1 MQLTLEDGG
10 VGDDLPRQNKYVETL
25 SKAEFLA
32 KIKHDH
38 EWKMNGLAR
47 HLLAMPKA
55 KRVVW
60 LEQFQEKQGKS
71 LTDDLKS
78 RLLLLHEARKSSRPD
93 ASLSLE
99 D

>member
-10 VGDDLPRQNKYVETL
+10 LGDDLPRQNKYVETL
-25 SKAEFLA
+25 TKEQVMMRNAQ
-32 KIKHDH
+32 DH
-38 EWKMNGLAR
+38 EWKMNGLAD

-60 LEQFQEKQGKS
+60 LEQFLKKHNKE

-78 RLLLLHEARKSSRPD
+78 RLLKLHEARKSSRPD
-93 ASLSLE
+93 A
-99 D
+99 

>member
-1 MQLTLEDGG
+1 MQLTLEDWGL
-10 VGDDLPRQNKYVETL
+10 GDVPKRESPYVETL

-32 KIKHDH
+32 KIKRDH

-47 HLLAMPKA
+47 HLLAMQKA

-60 LEQFQEKQGKS
+60 LEQFQEKQGKR

-78 RLLLLHEARKSSRPD
+78 RLLKLHEARKSSRPD
-93 ASLSLE
+93 A
-99 D
+99 

>member
-1 MQLTLEDGG
+1 MQLTLEDWGL
-10 VGDDLPRQNKYVETL
+10 GDVPKRESPFVETL
-25 SKAEFLA
+25 TREQVFERVKR
-32 KIKHDH
+32 DH

-78 RLLLLHEARKSSRPD
+78 RLLKLHEARKSSRPD
-93 ASLSLE
+93 A
-99 D
+99 

>member
-1 MQLTLEDGG
+1 MQLTLEDWGL
-10 VGDDLPRQNKYVETL
+10 GDVPKRESPLVETL
-25 SKAEFLA
+25 SKDEFLA
-32 KIKHDH
+32 KIKRDH

-60 LEQFQEKQGKS
+60 LEQFQEKQGKR

-78 RLLLLHEARKSSRPD
+78 RLLLLHEAQKSSRP
-93 ASLSLE
+93 AS
-99 D
+99 

>member
-1 MQLTLEDGG
+1 MQLTLEDWGLAD
-10 VGDDLPRQNKYVETL
+10 VPKRESPYVETL

-32 KIKHDH
+32 KIKRDH

-60 LEQFQEKQGKS
+60 LEQFQEKQGKR

-78 RLLLLHEARKSSRPD
+78 RLLLLHEARKLSRPD
-93 ASLSLE
+93 A
-99 D
+99 

>member
-1 MQLTLEDGG
+1 MQLTLDDWGL
-10 VGDDLPRQNKYVETL
+10 GDVPKGESPFVETL

-32 KIKHDH
+32 KIKRDH

-47 HLLAMPKA
+47 HLLAMQKA

-60 LEQFQEKQGKS
+60 LEQFQEKHGKR

-78 RLLLLHEARKSSRPD
+78 RLLLLHEARKSSRP
-93 ASLSLE
+93 AS
-99 D
+99 